1 MEINEQMI
9 VTLYKNYLN
18 GNDISFAL
26 KIYKNKNFW
35 IDLLEF
41 FMKYQKTFPF
51 RHIIENSIINDKL
64 NKGLA
69 LNLLLNDFID
79 LFNSLDIEAPKELF
93 KNLQNSYFRFILTII
108 ILIQKENDKLE
119 NYNIITI
126 ALKDI
131 DNYYE
136 KDLNLLF
143 NDFIN
148 YCIEIIKFNIIN
160 TNLKYAIKVF
170 DFLSKIREN
179 NKNDEFYLFIK
190 PLLLSIESDEIK
202 IKLDIDKYKNNKEIR
217 EDIILLLNYNV
228 NVNSNKRFGDTE
240 Y

>member
-1 MEINEQMI
+1 MEINDQMI
-9 VTLYKNYLN
+9 TTLYKNYLC

-41 FMKYQKTFPF
+41 FLKYQQTFPCN
-51 RHIIENSIINDKL
+51 HIIENSIINDKL

-69 LNLLLNDFID
+69 LILFLNDFID

-108 ILIQKENDKLE
+108 ILMQKENDKIE
-119 NYNIITI
+119 NYKIITG

-160 TNLKYAIKVF
+160 TNLK
-170 DFLSKIREN
+170 
-179 NKNDEFYLFIK
+179 
-190 PLLLSIESDEIK
+190 
-202 IKLDIDKYKNNKEIR
+202 
-217 EDIILLLNYNV
+217 
-228 NVNSNKRFGDTE
+228 
-240 Y
+240 